1 MVKLIVVTIERN
13 GVRLVVASLFRIR
26 RSKAVLW

>member
-13 GVRLVVASLFRIR
+13 GVSLVVASLFRIR